1 MKPFEYEL
9 KRAYSFE
16 LKGKQL
22 ALYSFDFLLLY
33 VRSNMGKG
41 QRETDIFS

>member
-22 ALYSFDFLLLY
+22 ALYSL
-33 VRSNMGKG
+33 GKG
-41 QRETDIFS
+41 QRETGIFS

>member
-22 ALYSFDFLLLY
+22 ALYSLLY

-41 QRETDIFS
+41 QRETGIFS

>member
-22 ALYSFDFLLLY
+22 ALYSFDFSPI
-33 VRSNMGKG
+33 VR
-41 QRETDIFS
+41 T